1 MLHQLIARVHA
12 RVPVRVRAYIIG
24 NIRSKM
30 PLSSLSKWI

>member
-12 RVPVRVRAYIIG
+12 RVRSYIIG